1 MTFICILLFE
11 HFLPQD
17 IKTIAH
23 SLSNTMKNNI
33 PYTEFGPGQQDDVSA
48 VLFMVEDFI
57 KQNNKAS
64 ETSEL
69 KSQGR
74 HNLFRPELPGVYLL

>member
-1 MTFICILLFE
+1 MLVFE

-17 IKTIAH
+17 ISRIAH
-23 SLSNTMKNNI
+23 SLSKTMKSNI
-33 PYTEFGPGQQDDVSA
+33 PYTEFGPGQQVDISA

-57 KQNNKAS
+57 KQNNKTS
-64 ETSEL
+64 ETSQD

-74 HNLFRPELPGVYLL
+74 QNFV